1 MDFLSKK
8 EKILEE
14 EFTNQGFIIREAADK
29 NALNKIQKFAIDLL
43 EKENKRGGKP
53 KRKTRKNRNRKPKKS
68 QKKRKSRKNRKSN
81 RKKR

>member
-43 EKENKRGGKP
+43 SKRGGKSLI
-53 KRKTRKNRNRKPKKS
+53 KLMKLLTMVN
-68 QKKRKSRKNRKSN
+68 
-81 RKKR
+81 

>member
-29 NALNKIQKFAIDLL
+29 NALNKVI
-43 EKENKRGGKP
+43 
-53 KRKTRKNRNRKPKKS
+53 KS
-68 QKKRKSRKNRKSN
+68 DFISYKSST
-81 RKKR
+81 